1 MNYFPTSHDPSDY
14 LLSSQIY
21 TLTTKLQTY
30 FQSFVKI
37 FNQFMSTMA
46 NVALQDMEFF
56 SRIEKGI
63 QSESRIA
70 LRRISRGEI
79 TNMANL
85 AAASSSKI
93 VRSL

>member
-1 MNYFPTSHDPSDY
+1 
-14 LLSSQIY
+14 
-21 TLTTKLQTY
+21 
-30 FQSFVKI
+30 
-37 FNQFMSTMA
+37 MSTMA